1 MGSPARRRAWS
12 VGKADVEV
20 AKSDGECYCVGES
33 YQGGTAVSAS
43 TTTVLALRDEVE
55 NVVLAQLSRLRL
67 PAADII
73 DALAAGEDPRIP
85 SRKAMNIIARVQRHF
100 GLETVVVKASD
111 LKPRQVSSV
120 RNLIDLLTRRLGPVL
135 GR

>member
-1 MGSPARRRAWS
+1 M
-12 VGKADVEV
+12 
-20 AKSDGECYCVGES
+20 
-33 YQGGTAVSAS
+33 SAS
-43 TTTVLALRDEVE
+43 TTTVLTLRDEVE

>member
-1 MGSPARRRAWS
+1 M
-12 VGKADVEV
+12 
-20 AKSDGECYCVGES
+20 
-33 YQGGTAVSAS
+33 SAS
-43 TTTVLALRDEVE
+43 ATSTVALRDEVQD
-55 NVVLAQLSRLRL
+55 VVLAQLSRLRL
-67 PAADII
+67 PAAEII
-73 DALAAGEDPRIP
+73 DALAVGEDPRIP

-120 RNLIDLLTRRLGPVL
+120 RSLVDLLTRRLGPVL